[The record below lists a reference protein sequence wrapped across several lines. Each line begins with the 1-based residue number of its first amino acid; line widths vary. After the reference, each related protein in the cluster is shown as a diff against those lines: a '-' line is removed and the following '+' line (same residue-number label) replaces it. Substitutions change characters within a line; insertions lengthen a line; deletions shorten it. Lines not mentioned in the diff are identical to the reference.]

1 MKQILQ
7 SEMAECGLACLA
19 MISCHYDHHT
29 NLVELRQK
37 FPSTSRGLTLETIA
51 QYASQMN
58 LSPRALKL
66 DMADLKELTLPC
78 IIHWDLNHFV
88 VLRKVE
94 RNHACIIDPTHG
106 ERRLSLAKFSEH
118 FTGIAMELT
127 PTIDFQPKA
136 DVQLMRLRDFWTSI
150 VGFKRS
156 IGLLILLS
164 FILQAFNLVSP
175 FYIQTIVDD
184 VLLRSDTSLLTVL
197 AIGFGLLA
205 FVQVGTSS
213 LRSLVILQLS
223 TRFNFQIAVNL
234 FRHLIRLPV
243 GYFVERHIGDIVS
256 RFGSLQKIKDM
267 LTTTLVAS
275 VIDGFMVIT
284 TLGAMFLYSVKI
296 SIIVLVVVVAYIVVR
311 LFVYPPMRRLTEER
325 IIAQAS
331 EQSNFMETVR
341 GVQTIKLFQQE
352 AGRESRW
359 QNQYTDTL
367 NASVRLAK
375 WNIGYSTGKG
385 LLFAFENVFVLYLLA
400 SAIISENLTIGM
412 MYAFLAYKTQFVSRV
427 NSLIDMVIELKML
440 GLHLNRIA
448 DIALTKTDKS
458 VDLALTPTTEL
469 SGALEVNKLN
479 YRFNGSE
486 RSLLTNVSFKV
497 AAGES
502 VAIVGPSGCGKTTL
516 IKLMMSLVEP
526 TSGRIDVDGLDIFKS
541 AAYRRS
547 IAAVMQDDILFSGSI
562 AQNIA
567 CLSDQVDMNWVV
579 HCAQV
584 AGVHDDILNMPM
596 QYQTLVGDMGSSL
609 SGGQKQ
615 RIMLARALYRRPS
628 ILFLDEATSHLD
640 VKSESIVNDNI
651 RRLHITRIIVAHRPE
666 TIKSADRV
674 ITINKGTVESSLAD
688 SI

>member
-94 RNHACIIDPTHG
+94 RNHACIIDPAHG

-243 GYFVERHIGDIVS
+243 GYFAERHIGDIVS

>member
-94 RNHACIIDPTHG
+94 RNHACIIDPAHG

-243 GYFVERHIGDIVS
+243 GYFAERHIGDIVS

-412 MYAFLAYKTQFVSRV
+412 MYAFLAYKTQFVSRA